1 MANDVHL
8 GQCPHEH
15 KIDALAIGLAKINT
29 TIEERIPEDL
39 TVRLDRLEQA
49 KESTK
54 ARSGRAESALFAGVA
69 SAVVGSIML
78 IINHFKGHT

>member
-8 GQCPHEH
+8 GQCPNEH
-15 KIDALAIGLAKINT
+15 KIDALTIGLAKINT

>member
-15 KIDALAIGLAKINT
+15 KIDALTIGLAKINT
-29 TIEERIPEDL
+29 TIEDRIPEDL

-49 KESTK
+49 KEHTK
-54 ARSGRAESALFAGVA
+54 ARSGRAEAALFAGIS
-69 SAVVGSIML
+69 SAIVGFVML
-78 IINHFKGHT
+78 FINHFKERQ